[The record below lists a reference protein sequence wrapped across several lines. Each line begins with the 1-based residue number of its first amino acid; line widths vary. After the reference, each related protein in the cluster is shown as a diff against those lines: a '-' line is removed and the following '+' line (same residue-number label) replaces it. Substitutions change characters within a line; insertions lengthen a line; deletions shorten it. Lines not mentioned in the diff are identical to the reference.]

1 MDFGFARG
9 GTAPAASRGSISK
22 REAASRLGL
31 QSRGTTGVQVSLV
44 FDLGTSAAAAAGRN
58 GAAADKRKQQHPQ
71 PAQKQGR
78 VRAAGFWRGS
88 DAPPTPSVRAKDQP
102 RSTTTQS
109 SQRGKTL
116 SSQRATGQRRQ
127 SASSTRRSSDAH
139 DMAHYEFDAAG
150 SDGDSNNSD
159 DDGQSLMTQEHRS
172 ALQNRRLGKSVSSRS
187 SAAAAGRYSVS
198 SSPVLLSSAS
208 ESGLN
213 SSASCMR
220 SPSHG
225 HDTGLALPQQQSR
238 AKGGIV
244 DIMADLPTERERDV
258 SSASVIDDND
268 DADSSAAA
276 AAAVPVPAAAAQYNN
291 NSNSSSVWIA
301 MKTSLLSSL
310 GQAQHH
316 HTSSSSKSNGDTVVS
331 SSVTRPPLVPAVQE
345 PEPALL
351 LSARGRAVAALGG
364 SEHAATSSRNGLDL
378 QQLDYERSTMDRT
391 GRLGRVASARL
402 LRTAD
407 ASTAAAAA
415 AAGDYSAGVRGKLC
429 TAAPRHKSA
438 GVTRRPSDVV
448 LTLHGTR
455 AELVP
460 RDTPC
465 DSSSTAGGSNTY
477 GSGTGTIS
485 SATASAATA
494 SAAASASAAL
504 QRRRS
509 AMGSRGGTAGSEL
522 FSTATS
528 TAASTAYDGPP
539 VAAAAL
545 TWMTDAEGMANLS
558 RRPPS
563 RQREAFPTHL
573 ASEAPF
579 SIISSSSGST
589 HQQQQQQQQQ
599 QRQQQ
604 AQQQQQQQQ
613 PRRDA
618 FLSAAAASAE
628 LHASQSQQRQQQ
640 QAAFAHAAVT
650 IGTAAALS
658 VRDSAGAAAHS
669 TRAHLFDAATAR
681 KSSATA
687 SGTDAAGRPR
697 ARHKP
702 PEQSLFLETPA
713 ELPLALAAAAAA
725 KSSAAAGKAVA
736 AVDNTGSSS
745 NTSSKSSSSNG
756 SSGSAKPLSVVTSSV
771 VPPLPLTAVG
781 ASPHHLALLVEDDMA
796 VTAVSPAAS
805 RTTASAAAA
814 AASALMTPSH
824 DFSLDTRHDDPA
836 RDGFDLLEVSSALC
850 MRARLSTAAVI
861 LRVMHLPAC
870 CCYQCFTAKSDL
882 LAQIRAELLLIDV
895 HSANGCWLYCKHVHC
910 H

>member
-1 MDFGFARG
+1 
-9 GTAPAASRGSISK
+9 
-22 REAASRLGL
+22 
-31 QSRGTTGVQVSLV
+31 
-44 FDLGTSAAAAAGRN
+44 
-58 GAAADKRKQQHPQ
+58 
-71 PAQKQGR
+71 
-78 VRAAGFWRGS
+78 
-88 DAPPTPSVRAKDQP
+88 
-102 RSTTTQS
+102 
-109 SQRGKTL
+109 
-116 SSQRATGQRRQ
+116 
-127 SASSTRRSSDAH
+127 
-139 DMAHYEFDAAG
+139 MAHYEFDAVG

-172 ALQNRRLGKSVSSRS
+172 ALQNRRMKSVRS

-213 SSASCMR
+213 SSPSCMR

-225 HDTGLALPQQQSR
+225 HDTGLALSQLPQQQSR

-258 SSASVIDDND
+258 SSASVDMEND
-268 DADSSAAA
+268 DGDSSAAA
-276 AAAVPVPAAAAQYNN
+276 AAAPAAAQYNN
-291 NSNSSSVWIA
+291 NNNNNSSSSSVWTA

-316 HTSSSSKSNGDTVVS
+316 HATSSKGNGDATGS

-345 PEPALL
+345 PELL

-407 ASTAAAAA
+407 ASTAATAAA
-415 AAGDYSAGVRGKLC
+415 VAAGEYSAGARGKLC

-438 GVTRRPSDVV
+438 GVTRRSSDVV

-460 RDTPC
+460 RDAPC
-465 DSSSTAGGSNTY
+465 DSSSTAGSTY
-477 GSGTGTIS
+477 GTGTGTSS
-485 SATASAATA
+485 SATA
-494 SAAASASAAL
+494 AAASATL

-522 FSTATS
+522 FSTV
-528 TAASTAYDGPP
+528 ASTAYDGPP

-545 TWMTDAEGMANLS
+545 TWMTDAEGMANFS

-579 SIISSSSGST
+579 SVISSSSGGT
-589 HQQQQQQQQQ
+589 QQQQQ

-604 AQQQQQQQQ
+604 SQQQQQQ

-650 IGTAAALS
+650 IGTAAA
-658 VRDSAGAAAHS
+658 
-669 TRAHLFDAATAR
+669 
-681 KSSATA
+681 
-687 SGTDAAGRPR
+687 
-697 ARHKP
+697 
-702 PEQSLFLETPA
+702 
-713 ELPLALAAAAAA
+713 
-725 KSSAAAGKAVA
+725 
-736 AVDNTGSSS
+736 
-745 NTSSKSSSSNG
+745 
-756 SSGSAKPLSVVTSSV
+756 
-771 VPPLPLTAVG
+771 
-781 ASPHHLALLVEDDMA
+781 
-796 VTAVSPAAS
+796 
-805 RTTASAAAA
+805 
-814 AASALMTPSH
+814 
-824 DFSLDTRHDDPA
+824 
-836 RDGFDLLEVSSALC
+836 
-850 MRARLSTAAVI
+850 
-861 LRVMHLPAC
+861 
-870 CCYQCFTAKSDL
+870 
-882 LAQIRAELLLIDV
+882 
-895 HSANGCWLYCKHVHC
+895 
-910 H
+910 

>member
-31 QSRGTTGVQVSLV
+31 QSRGTGGVQVSLV
-44 FDLGTSAAAAAGRN
+44 FDLGTSAAAAGRSSVT
-58 GAAADKRKQQHPQ
+58 DKRKQQHPH

-88 DAPPTPSVRAKDQP
+88 DAPPAPSVRAKDQP
-102 RSTTTQS
+102 RAAAAAQS
-109 SQRGKTL
+109 SQRSKAL
-116 SSQRATGQRRQ
+116 SAQRAVGQRRQ
-127 SASSTRRSSDAH
+127 SASTRRSSDAH
-139 DMAHYEFDAAG
+139 DMAHYEFEGLAG
-150 SDGDSNNSD
+150 GGRDGDSNNSD

-172 ALQNRRLGKSVSSRS
+172 ALQNRRLGKSVGARS

-198 SSPVLLSSAS
+198 SSPVLLTSAS
-208 ESGLN
+208 ESGLHSN
-213 SSASCMR
+213 SSSMR

-238 AKGGIV
+238 AKGGII
-244 DIMADLPTERERDV
+244 DIMADLPTERERAV
-258 SSASVIDDND
+258 SGATVDIDDD
-268 DADSSAAA
+268 DADSGSSTHRSSSSAAA
-276 AAAVPVPAAAAQYNN
+276 AAAVPAAAQYNN
-291 NSNSSSVWIA
+291 SSSSSVWTA

-316 HTSSSSKSNGDTVVS
+316 NSSSKGTTNAG
-331 SSVTRPPLVPAVQE
+331 VTRPPLVPVVQE

-351 LSARGRAVAALGG
+351 LSARGRAVAALSG

-402 LRTAD
+402 LRTD
-407 ASTAAAAA
+407 NSTNSTTAAAAA
-415 AAGDYSAGVRGKLC
+415 GEYSGSRGKLC
-429 TAAPRHKSA
+429 TAAPRHTKSA
-438 GVTRRPSDVV
+438 GVTRRTSDVV
-448 LTLHGTR
+448 LQLQGTR

-465 DSSSTAGGSNTY
+465 DSSSTAGGSSTH
-477 GSGTGTIS
+477 GTGTTNTT
-485 SATASAATA
+485 ATATATA
-494 SAAASASAAL
+494 AAAASASAAL

-509 AMGSRGGTAGSEL
+509 AVGSRGSSSTSGAAAGGDL
-522 FSTATS
+522 FS

-545 TWMTDAEGMANLS
+545 TWMTDAEGIANFS

-579 SIISSSSGST
+579 SISGSGGSST
-589 HQQQQQQQQQ
+589 QQQQQ

-604 AQQQQQQQQ
+604 QSQQQQ

-658 VRDSAGAAAHS
+658 VRDSSGAAGHS

-681 KSSATA
+681 KSSASA
-687 SGTDAAGRPR
+687 AGTDAAGRPR

-725 KSSAAAGKAVA
+725 KAAAAV
-736 AVDNTGSSS
+736 VVSNNGSSS
-745 NTSSKSSSSNG
+745 NSSSS
-756 SSGSAKPLSVVTSSV
+756 SSSSAKPLSVVTTSTSV
-771 VPPLPLTAVG
+771 VPPLALSSTAIG
-781 ASPHHLALLVEDDMA
+781 ASPHHHHLALLVEDDLA
-796 VTAVSPAAS
+796 VTAVGSPAAS
-805 RTTASAAAA
+805 RTAAAASAAAA
-814 AASALMTPSH
+814 AAAAAATALMTPSH

-836 RDGFDLLEVSSALC
+836 RDGFDLLEVSRLLC
-850 MRARLSTAAVI
+850 MRANKLYCFAYRHAA
-861 LRVMHLPAC
+861 HC
-870 CCYQCFTAKSDL
+870 CCCWFTAKLDLALIVVDL
-882 LAQIRAELLLIDV
+882 LLRCLQR
-895 HSANGCWLYCKHVHC
+895 
-910 H
+910 

>member
-9 GTAPAASRGSISK
+9 GTAPAASRGSK

-44 FDLGTSAAAAAGRN
+44 FDLGTSAAAAGRT
-58 GAAADKRKQQHPQ
+58 GAAADKRNSQ

-88 DAPPTPSVRAKDQP
+88 DAPPAPSVRAKDQP
-102 RSTTTQS
+102 RSTAAQS

-116 SSQRATGQRRQ
+116 SSQRAIGQRRQ
-127 SASSTRRSSDAH
+127 SASTRRSSDAH

-172 ALQNRRLGKSVSSRS
+172 ALQNRRMKSVRS
-187 SAAAAGRYSVS
+187 SAAAAGRYAVS

-213 SSASCMR
+213 SSPSCMR

-225 HDTGLALPQQQSR
+225 HDTGLALPQQPQQQSR

-244 DIMADLPTERERDV
+244 DIMADLPPERERDV
-258 SSASVIDDND
+258 SSASVDIDND
-268 DADSSAAA
+268 DGDSSAAA
-276 AAAVPVPAAAAQYNN
+276 AVPAAAAQYNN
-291 NSNSSSVWIA
+291 NSSSSSSSSSSVWTA

-316 HTSSSSKSNGDTVVS
+316 HTSSSSRSNGNADTS
-331 SSVTRPPLVPAVQE
+331 SSVTRPPLVPAAHE
-345 PEPALL
+345 PELL

-407 ASTAAAAA
+407 ASTAATAAA
-415 AAGDYSAGVRGKLC
+415 VAAGEYSAGARGKLC

-438 GVTRRPSDVV
+438 GVTRRSSDVV

-460 RDTPC
+460 RDAPC
-465 DSSSTAGGSNTY
+465 DSSSTAGSTY
-477 GSGTGTIS
+477 GTGTGTSS
-485 SATASAATA
+485 SATA
-494 SAAASASAAL
+494 AAASATL

-522 FSTATS
+522 FSTV
-528 TAASTAYDGPP
+528 ASTAYDGPP

-545 TWMTDAEGMANLS
+545 TWMTDAEGMANFS

-579 SIISSSSGST
+579 SVISSSSGGT
-589 HQQQQQQQQQ
+589 QQQQQ

-604 AQQQQQQQQ
+604 SQQQQQQ

-650 IGTAAALS
+650 IGTAAA
-658 VRDSAGAAAHS
+658 
-669 TRAHLFDAATAR
+669 
-681 KSSATA
+681 
-687 SGTDAAGRPR
+687 
-697 ARHKP
+697 
-702 PEQSLFLETPA
+702 
-713 ELPLALAAAAAA
+713 
-725 KSSAAAGKAVA
+725 
-736 AVDNTGSSS
+736 
-745 NTSSKSSSSNG
+745 
-756 SSGSAKPLSVVTSSV
+756 
-771 VPPLPLTAVG
+771 
-781 ASPHHLALLVEDDMA
+781 
-796 VTAVSPAAS
+796 
-805 RTTASAAAA
+805 
-814 AASALMTPSH
+814 
-824 DFSLDTRHDDPA
+824 
-836 RDGFDLLEVSSALC
+836 
-850 MRARLSTAAVI
+850 
-861 LRVMHLPAC
+861 
-870 CCYQCFTAKSDL
+870 
-882 LAQIRAELLLIDV
+882 
-895 HSANGCWLYCKHVHC
+895 
-910 H
+910 